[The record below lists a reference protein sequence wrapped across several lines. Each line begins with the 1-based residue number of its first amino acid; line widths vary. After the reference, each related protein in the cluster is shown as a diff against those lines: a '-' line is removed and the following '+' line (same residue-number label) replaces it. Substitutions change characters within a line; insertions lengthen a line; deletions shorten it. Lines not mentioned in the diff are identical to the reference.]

1 MGYGVNPLA
10 VRRRQEVTLK
20 KLTGYDPDHRLAA
33 ALIASAIKAARK
45 IEQPCSHDT
54 QVSALRAIAWL
65 AWPGAGDQWFDMAGF
80 ERVALLER
88 LPLDRWVKQGRELLT
103 TNPQLKKAMT

>member
-1 MGYGVNPLA
+1 MKSAGYNPDY
-10 VRRRQEVTLK
+10 RF
-20 KLTGYDPDHRLAA
+20 AA

-45 IEQPCSHDT
+45 IEQPCSHET

-80 ERVALLER
+80 EQVAVMER
-88 LPLDRWVKQGRELLT
+88 LPLDRWVKRGRELLRT
-103 TNPQLKKAMT
+103 SPQLKKAMT